1 MDKKVFAT
9 LLLSTMISVA
19 IISLYPSPVEARSI
33 IVDGDPSDWVGIPP
47 IVTDPDDMPYDDVD
61 LSEVYV
67 TNDQDYLYIR
77 MEVYGNIS
85 GTGGGYQVLIDADQN
100 GTWDFQFGVISGW
113 GYGYKMPTYE
123 SLPLNFSYSDS
134 TVEMNVS
141 LADLEFPK
149 TMDLTFFCSPYDSG
163 YAASLYIVG
172 SNIQTI
178 TVDGDRSD
186 WTGSPF
192 FMDDVGDAVAPGLDL
207 QGCWVGDNGTD
218 IFVMMNT
225 SGPLDPGAD
234 GQVFIGDYMF
244 MDTKGTVIEFSTSLA
259 DIGNPSEVYISG
271 GVRSINTYMDKVEAT
286 YAVSEAKTF
295 DVVVDEIHYP
305 VSILSNSTVS
315 DFNFN
320 QTEVQISYN
329 VTGDSN
335 VTGYCN
341 VTIPKGLLT
350 DSPWTI
356 EAGNTTIIDYD
367 DKANDTHTFLY
378 FTYAHESLLRVTI
391 KGTWVVPEFPS
402 AMILPLFMIFS
413 LAALIFAKFKKRT
426 QLFFPLSF
434 FVALTY
440 PEQRML

>member
-1 MDKKVFAT
+1 MKKKMFAT
-9 LLLSTMISVA
+9 LLLATIVGVA
-19 IISLYPSPVEARSI
+19 MVPLYLSHVEAITI
-33 IVDGDPSDWVGIPP
+33 IVDGDPSDWNGILP

-61 LSEVYV
+61 LSEVYA
-67 TNDQDYLYIR
+67 TNDEDYLYIR
-77 MEVYGNIS
+77 MDVYGNIS
-85 GTGGGYQVLIDADQN
+85 GMGGAYQFMVDVDRN
-100 GTWDFQFGVISGW
+100 GTWDFQFYVMSGW
-113 GYGYKMPTYE
+113 GGGLTMPTYDPV
-123 SLPLNFSYSDS
+123 PLNFSYFGS

-141 LADLEFPK
+141 LSDLGFPK
-149 TMDLTFFCSPYDSG
+149 AMDLMFFCSPYDSG
-163 YAASLYIVG
+163 YTASLYIVG

-207 QGCWVGDNGTD
+207 QGCWVGDNVTD

-271 GVRSINTYMDKVEAT
+271 GVRSINTYMDQVEAT

-315 DFNFN
+315 EFNFN
-320 QTEVQISYN
+320 QTEMQISFN
-329 VTGDSN
+329 VTGDSD

-341 VTIPKGLLT
+341 VTIPNGLLT

-356 EAGNTTIIDYD
+356 KVDNTTIIDYD
-367 DKANDTHTFLY
+367 DKTNDTHTFLY
-378 FTYAHESLLRVTI
+378 FTYAHESPLRVTI

-402 AMILPLFMIFS
+402 AMILPLFIIFS
-413 LAALIFAKFKKRT
+413 LTAPIFAKLKKKR
-426 QLFFPLSF
+426 Q
-434 FVALTY
+434 
-440 PEQRML
+440 